1 MIDLVK
7 DAVVHSDYEDHR
19 LVMINLEDNV
29 VVYVYYE

>member
-1 MIDLVK
+1 MIDLGK

-29 VVYVYYE
+29 VVYVDYE